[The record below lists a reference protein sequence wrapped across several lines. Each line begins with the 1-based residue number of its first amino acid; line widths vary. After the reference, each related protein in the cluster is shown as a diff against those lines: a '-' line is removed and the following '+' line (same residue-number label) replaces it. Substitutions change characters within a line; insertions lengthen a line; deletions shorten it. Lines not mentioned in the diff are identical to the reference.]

1 MLNEF
6 DQWLEAKYLNQKAR
20 RDRGAWNF
28 GVRKPRPIAIRENR
42 QWKPAVTYCRYCDDF
57 VVIVKGTK
65 AHAEA
70 IREECRE
77 FLEDRL
83 QLTLNMEKT
92 HITHVNDGFVFLGH
106 RIIRKRGA
114 KGRMHIVSTIPREKF
129 RDFKAKLVQEL
140 SGNYSANKIDL
151 IESLNRKLSGWAAFY
166 QFTDYT
172 AVMYSKLDHVL
183 FWRLGYWLARKYRTS
198 IKSLMREWFR
208 RPTPGQAKTWML
220 FGRSGKGNLC
230 GAALRRMVSSRKSQF
245 RWRNPE
251 VNPYIK
257 RDDERH
263 TVTSRYH
270 DVAMAMSHS

>member
-129 RDFKAKLVQEL
+129 RDFKAKRVLPARGLDTKKVVSNCPSVDLFLNVSRQE
-140 SGNYSANKIDL
+140 
-151 IESLNRKLSGWAAFY
+151 
-166 QFTDYT
+166 
-172 AVMYSKLDHVL
+172 
-183 FWRLGYWLARKYRTS
+183 
-198 IKSLMREWFR
+198 
-208 RPTPGQAKTWML
+208 
-220 FGRSGKGNLC
+220 
-230 GAALRRMVSSRKSQF
+230 
-245 RWRNPE
+245 
-251 VNPYIK
+251 
-257 RDDERH
+257 
-263 TVTSRYH
+263 
-270 DVAMAMSHS
+270 